1 MLRFV
6 LNPELTE
13 DLFDDVLD
21 CWVDV
26 TNAGGAVGWV
36 PPVTADDIRQVATAT
51 FARCGEKGP
60 DSLLVGLDGEGRV
73 AAWAVLVANAN
84 PLMAHWRTVMR
95 VMVHPKHQGKGYG
108 ADLMRA
114 VADAGLRLGLE
125 ALKLTCRGGLGLES
139 FYAGCGY
146 QEIGR
151 QPLAI
156 RVAPGDDRDEVAMVT
171 FLEQRA

>member
-1 MLRFV
+1 MT
-6 LNPELTE
+6 PA
-13 DLFDDVLD
+13 LFDDLLD

-36 PPVTADDIRQVATAT
+36 PPVTADDIRQVATVT
-51 FARCGEKGP
+51 FARCGERGP
-60 DSLLVGLDGEGRV
+60 DSLVAGFDDEGRV
-73 AAWAVLVANAN
+73 AAWAVLVANSN

-108 ADLMRA
+108 ADLMTA
-114 VADAGLRLGLE
+114 VGDAGVRLGLE
-125 ALKLTCRGGLGLES
+125 SLHLTCRGGLGLES

-146 QEIGR
+146 QEVGR
-151 QPLAI
+151 MPRAI

-171 FLEQRA
+171 FLRESA